1 MSFDMCGPE
10 LGDKKPERIVR
21 AKGLDLRIGG
31 QRTRSDKLRKH
42 SFEDL
47 IRFLTF

>member
-1 MSFDMCGPE
+1 MCGPK
-10 LGDKKPERIVR
+10 LGDEKPERTVR
-21 AKGLDLRIGG
+21 AKGLDPRIGG
-31 QRTRSDKLRKH
+31 ENTSSDKLRKH